1 MKEITIISGKGGTGK
16 TTITAAFASLAKNS
30 VMADCDV
37 DAPDLHIILD
47 PRIKQRLPFYGMKVA
62 LRDETKCTKCGE
74 CRKYCRF
81 DAIDEHLNIVD
92 EMCEGCGVCQYVCR
106 EKAIGLLD
114 RISGSIIVS
123 ETRFGPFVHG
133 ELKIAEEAS
142 GKLVTLVKKKA
153 REVAI
158 EKGMDLIIID
168 GPPGIGCPAIA
179 AISGSDLV
187 LAVTEPTVSGAHD
200 LARVLNLTDHFGIE
214 TVVCINKS
222 SINPD
227 NANKIREFC
236 ESQGLDVVGELPYDN
251 CATKAMVAGMTL
263 IEYTDCPIS
272 NEIRGMWTKIENRLK
287 IGDRG

>member
-16 TTITAAFASLAKNS
+16 TTITAAFASLAKNT

-47 PRIKQRLPFYGMKVA
+47 PRVRQRFPFYGMKVA
-62 LRDETKCTKCGE
+62 MKDEAKCTQCGE
-74 CRKYCRF
+74 CRKHCRF
-81 DAIDEHLNIVD
+81 DAIDEHFNIIEDV
-92 EMCEGCGVCQYVCR
+92 CEGCGVCQLVCR
-106 EKAIGLLD
+106 EKAIRLLD

-133 ELKIAEEAS
+133 ELRIAEEAS
-142 GKLVTLVKKKA
+142 GKLVTLVRKKA
-153 REVAI
+153 REVAL
-158 EKGMDLIIID
+158 EKGRDLIIID

-179 AISGSDLV
+179 AISGSNLV

-200 LARVLNLTDHFGIE
+200 LERVLNLTNHFGVE

-227 NANKIREFC
+227 NTNKIREFC
-236 ESQGLDVVGELPYDN
+236 ESKGLEVVGEIPYDN

-263 IEYTDCPIS
+263 IEFTDCPIAK
-272 NEIRGMWTKIENRLK
+272 EIKNMWSKIQNRLK
-287 IGDRG
+287 IED

>member
-16 TTITAAFASLAKNS
+16 TTITAAFASLAKNT

-47 PRIKQRLPFYGMKVA
+47 PMVKQRFPFYGMKVA
-62 LRDETKCTKCGE
+62 IRDEAKCTQCGE
-74 CRKYCRF
+74 CRKRCKF
-81 DAIDEHLNIVD
+81 DAIDERFNIIDDV
-92 EMCEGCGVCQYVCR
+92 CEGCGVCQLVCR
-106 EKAIGLLD
+106 EKAIRLID

-133 ELKIAEEAS
+133 ELRIAEEAS
-142 GKLVTLVKKKA
+142 GKLVTLVRKKA
-153 REVAI
+153 KEVAM
-158 EKGMDLIIID
+158 EKGRDLIIID

-179 AISGSDLV
+179 AISGSNLV

-200 LARVLNLTDHFGIE
+200 LERVLSLTNHFGIE

-227 NANKIREFC
+227 NTNKIREFC
-236 ESQGLDVVGELPYDN
+236 ESRGLEVVGEIPYDN
-251 CATKAMVAGMTL
+251 CVTKSMVAGMTL
-263 IEYTDCPIS
+263 IEFTDCPIAKDVK
-272 NEIRGMWTKIENRLK
+272 NMWSRIQNRIEIEN
-287 IGDRG
+287 